1 MNRKKSLRHYICVI
15 CCLLMAMQQIT
26 GHAQEPGAEEL
37 YAQAAVLMD
46 ADSGRVLYDKNGSQ
60 VLAMASTTKIMT
72 CILTLELAELQE
84 TVEISSYAASMP
96 KVKLYVQKGE
106 KYRLEDLLYSLMLES
121 HNDAAVAIAEH
132 VGRKYLPPEL
142 AEKSPAD
149 YTVEE
154 SKQAVAAFAAQMNR
168 KAAEIGCRDTW
179 FITPNGLDATQTLTL
194 ESGETIEKSHSTTAR
209 DLASI
214 MCYCIRRSPQKE
226 TFLKITQT
234 PSYSFSIDNGRS
246 FSCANHNAFLQ
257 MMQGA
262 ISGKTGFTNQAGYCY
277 VGALERDGKTLVVA
291 LLACGWPNNKSYKW
305 SDTRLLMNY
314 GLEEFTYHS
323 LDEVAYEESQLKQIP
338 VLRGQTMAI
347 GETAYVPVRILE
359 RDAGGEYDQTDPV
372 TGEALE
378 GVTGLLLKEG
388 EAFSVECHIE
398 SRLQAPVAAGAQ
410 VGTIQYIFQN
420 QVYREEHIV
429 TTKAVQKIDYR
440 WCFQQILQYF
450 LL

>member
-1 MNRKKSLRHYICVI
+1 MNILKSLRRYISVV
-15 CCLLMAMQQIT
+15 CCLFMLLQIT
-26 GHAQEPGAEEL
+26 ADAQEPELGEL

-46 ADSGRVLYDKNGSQ
+46 ADSGRVLFDKNGSQ

-72 CILTLELAELQE
+72 CILALELADLQE
-84 TVEISSYAASMP
+84 MVDISSYAASMP

-106 KYRLEDLLYSLMLES
+106 QYRLEDLLYSMMLES

-132 VGRKYLPPEL
+132 VGRRYLSAEL

-149 YTVEE
+149 YTLEE
-154 SKQAVAAFAAQMNR
+154 SRQAVAAFAVLMNR
-168 KAAEIGCRDTW
+168 KAGEIGCADTW

-214 MCYCIRRSPQKE
+214 LCYCIRRSPKKD
-226 TFLKITQT
+226 TFLRITQT
-234 PSYSFSIDNGRS
+234 PSHSFSIGNGRS

-291 LLACGWPNNKSYKW
+291 LLACGWPNNKGYKW
-305 SDTRLLMNY
+305 SDTRALMNY
-314 GLEEFTYHS
+314 GLEEFSYHS
-323 LDEVAYEESQLKQIP
+323 LDEVAYEESQLERIP
-338 VLRGQTMAI
+338 VLQGQTQWI

-359 RDAGGEYDQTDPV
+359 RDANGEYDNPDPAA
-372 TGEALE
+372 GENE
-378 GVTGLLLKEG
+378 GEVKGLLMKDG
-388 EAFSVECHIE
+388 ESFRVECQVE
-398 SRLQAPVAAGAQ
+398 EQLQAPVAAGEQ
-410 VGTIQYIFQN
+410 VGVIRYLFQD
-420 QVYREEHIV
+420 QVYREEHIIA
-429 TTKAVQKIDYR
+429 TRTIRIIDYK
-440 WCFQQILQYF
+440 WCFQQILQFF